1 VWRERLARVPAG
13 FDYVL
18 IVRPGLAEAAEA
30 NGFAWLGERVD
41 ELLEQT
47 GVLAA

>member
-1 VWRERLARVPAG
+1 
-13 FDYVL
+13 
-18 IVRPGLAEAAEA
+18 VRPGLVEAAEA
-30 NGFAWLGERVD
+30 NGFGWLGDRVD